1 MVSAETPVPSGLNEK
16 KPPISVT
23 VIAWLY
29 LVVGTLGAV
38 AHVRDFLGRGG
49 FGLDN
54 VIVESVEIVAIVCGA
69 FLLRGQNWARWG
81 AVAWIGFHVVLS
93 AFHELREFVV
103 HALFCAVIGWI
114 LFRPEAGRYFQRT

>member
-1 MVSAETPVPSGLNEK
+1 MVSAETPVSSGLNPNK
-16 KPPISVT
+16 RPISVT

-38 AHVRDFLGRGG
+38 AHVRDFERGV
-49 FGLDN
+49 FDSVL
-54 VIVESVEIVAIVCGA
+54 VESVEIAAIVCGA
-69 FLLRGQNWARWG
+69 FLLRGQNWARWV

-93 AFHELREFVV
+93 AFHELREFAV
-103 HALFCAVIGWI
+103 HALFCAVIAWI